1 MTMNDNHDDFDR
13 KARQLY
19 LDATRETP
27 QAVQQRL
34 RAALAAPRPSRQA
47 WQPAVAFASVAFL
60 AIGGLW
66 LQRPMTPAADTAP
79 VAIVAP
85 VAAQVNVEPSVAAE
99 TTTGSEKKPPISA
112 TAAYDNDPEFY
123 AWLGNDAPPVPG
135 E

>member
-1 MTMNDNHDDFDR
+1 MTMNDDHDDFDR

-27 QAVQQRL
+27 QAVRQRL

-47 WQPAVAFASVAFL
+47 WQPAVAFASVAAL

-66 LQRPMTPAADTAP
+66 MQRPMTPAADTAP
-79 VAIVAP
+79 VAAAAP
-85 VAAQVNVEPSVAAE
+85 VATPANVAPTVAA
-99 TTTGSEKKPPISA
+99 TTNPAHKTVVSA
-112 TAAYDNDPEFY
+112 TSAYDNDPEFY

>member
-1 MTMNDNHDDFDR
+1 MTMNDDHDDFDR

-19 LDATRETP
+19 QDATRETP
-27 QAVQQRL
+27 QAVRQRL

-47 WQPAVAFASVAFL
+47 WQPVVAFASVAVL

-66 LQRPMTPAADTAP
+66 LQRPMVPAANTTP
-79 VAIVAP
+79 VATVA
-85 VAAQVNVEPSVAAE
+85 SVAAPANVAPTVAI
-99 TTTGSEKKPPISA
+99 TTNPAKKTAVSA

-123 AWLGNDAPPVPG
+123 AWLGNDAPPVPR

>member
-1 MTMNDNHDDFDR
+1 MTMNDQDDFDR

-19 LDATRETP
+19 VDAARETP
-27 QAVQQRL
+27 QAIQQRL
-34 RAALAAPRPSRQA
+34 RAALATPRPSRQA
-47 WQPAVAFASVAFL
+47 WQPAVAFASVAAL

-66 LQRPMTPAADTAP
+66 LQRPMTPATGGPAP
-79 VAIVAP
+79 VAI
-85 VAAQVNVEPSVAAE
+85 AATQASLASTVDIATIPAKK
-99 TTTGSEKKPPISA
+99 TTASA

>member
-1 MTMNDNHDDFDR
+1 MTMNDDHDDFDR

-47 WQPAVAFASVAFL
+47 WQPAVAFASVAAL

-66 LQRPMTPAADTAP
+66 LQRPLTPATADAVP
-79 VAIVAP
+79 MAVVAP
-85 VAAQVNVEPSVAAE
+85 VVATVNETPTVAAAPE
-99 TTTGSEKKPPISA
+99 TKTHVSA
-112 TAAYDNDPEFY
+112 TSAYDTDPEFY
-123 AWLGNDAPPVPG
+123 AWLGNYAPPVPG

>member
-1 MTMNDNHDDFDR
+1 MTMNNDDFDR

-19 LDATRETP
+19 ADAARETP
-27 QAVQQRL
+27 LAIQQQL
-34 RAALAAPRPSRQA
+34 RTALAAPRPHRHA
-47 WQPAVAFASVAFL
+47 WQPVVAFASVAVF

-66 LQRPMTPAADTAP
+66 LQRPMTPATDDAP
-79 VAIVAP
+79 PATVVAP
-85 VAAQVNVEPSVAAE
+85 AVATVNETPAVATAAP
-99 TTTGSEKKPPISA
+99 EKKTPVSA

>member
-1 MTMNDNHDDFDR
+1 MTMNDDHDDFDR

-19 LDATRETP
+19 LDASRETP

-34 RAALAAPRPSRQA
+34 RAALATPRPSRQA
-47 WQPAVAFASVAFL
+47 WQPAVAFASVAVL

-66 LQRPMTPAADTAP
+66 LQRPMTPAANTAP
-79 VAIVAP
+79 VAAVAP
-85 VAAQVNVEPSVAAE
+85 VAVQANLAPSVATA
-99 TTTGSEKKPPISA
+99 TTSAKKTAVSA
-112 TAAYDNDPEFY
+112 TSAYDNDPEFY